1 MVYRD
6 GRVRVEWRDVSQ
18 LCGAAGHRSTYPGRR
33 LCLGVPP
40 RPEALLE
47 GLIRLQ
53 KKIEGESSF
62 LNQKPKLIHELMPEI
77 EERTP
82 PRPSIRGGVTGGTSS
97 SSSLVLIL
105 FLFLLDEESE

>member
-6 GRVRVEWRDVSQ
+6 GRVRVDWRDVSQ
-18 LCGAAGHRSTYPGRR
+18 LCRAAGIDQLIPVDVYVSG
-33 LCLGVPP
+33 CPP
-40 RPEALLE
+40 RPEALLD

-53 KKIEGESSF
+53 KKIEGEPSF

-82 PRPSIRGGVTGGTSS
+82 PRPSIRGGVTGGTPSP
-97 SSSLVLIL
+97 SSLV
-105 FLFLLDEESE
+105 

>member
-1 MVYRD
+1 MYRSYAVLQGIDQLIPVDVY
-6 GRVRVEWRDVSQ
+6 VSG
-18 LCGAAGHRSTYPGRR
+18 C
-33 LCLGVPP
+33 PP

-77 EERTP
+77 EKRTP

-97 SSSLVLIL
+97 SSSLV
-105 FLFLLDEESE
+105 